1 MKAKELVA
9 RYEQTP
15 DSRREDLVFQI
26 VKELIDELVEIGKKR
41 NCRDFHTIKPTLE
54 EQNNKWLAF
63 IRRLAPEDQL
73 KIKETGF
80 MDYLKFQFKETMQRL
95 KEVEACQKG

>member
-1 MKAKELVA
+1 MKAAELVEW
-9 RYEQTP
+9 YKKTP
-15 DSRREDLVFQI
+15 ERNRDAVVFKI
-26 VKELIDELVEIGKKR
+26 VKFLIDELVEIWKKR

-80 MDYLKFQFKETMQRL
+80 MDYLKFQFKETIQKL
-95 KEVEACQKG
+95 KEVTP

>member
-9 RYEQTP
+9 QYEQTP
-15 DSRREDLVFQI
+15 VTRRDALVFQI
-26 VKELIDELVEIGKKR
+26 VKDLIDELVEIGRKR

-80 MDYLKFQFKETMQRL
+80 MDYLKFQFKNTMQRL
-95 KEVEACQKG
+95 KEVTL

>member
-15 DSRREDLVFQI
+15 EAGRDAPVFQI

-80 MDYLKFQFKETMQRL
+80 MDYLKFQFKETIQKL
-95 KEVEACQKG
+95 KEVTP